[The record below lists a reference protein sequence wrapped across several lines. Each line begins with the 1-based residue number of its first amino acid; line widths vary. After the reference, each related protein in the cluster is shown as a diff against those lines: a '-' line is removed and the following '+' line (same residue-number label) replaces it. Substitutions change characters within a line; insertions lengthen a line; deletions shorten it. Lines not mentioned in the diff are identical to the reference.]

1 MWFDYY
7 KWQESMDFIGRCENC
22 GSYFQPKR
30 NQRIKNKRKMGRNK
44 KKR

>member
-30 NQRIKNKRKMGRNK
+30 SQRIKNKRNKTRNK
-44 KKR
+44 RKR